1 MQKLTERAQ
10 RRRACCGMIGVDRR
24 KRKQEKETN
33 KGAVI
38 VLTILATL
46 VCGGGVYTA
55 FSGKLDDGMSA
66 IILLCS
72 AMVGACAFGG
82 IWYLAVG

>member
-1 MQKLTERAQ
+1 MT
-10 RRRACCGMIGVDRR
+10 VDRR
-24 KRKQEKETN
+24 KRKQKEASWVM
-33 KGAVI
+33 GAVV

-55 FSGKLDDGMSA
+55 FSGKLGDGLSA
-66 IILLCS
+66 IMLLCS
-72 AMVGACAFGG
+72 AMVGACAFAG

>member
-1 MQKLTERAQ
+1 MQKLANRAQ
-10 RRRACCGMIGVDRR
+10 HCHACCGMVGVDRR

-33 KGAVI
+33 MGAVI

-55 FSGKLDDGMSA
+55 FSGKLDDGVSA
-66 IILLCS
+66 IMLLCS

>member
-1 MQKLTERAQ
+1 M
-10 RRRACCGMIGVDRR
+10 MVVDRR
-24 KRKQEKETN
+24 KRKQERETN
-33 KGAVI
+33 VGAVI

-55 FSGKLDDGMSA
+55 FSGKLDDGVSA
-66 IILLCS
+66 IMLLCS

>member
-1 MQKLTERAQ
+1 
-10 RRRACCGMIGVDRR
+10 MIGVDRR

-33 KGAVI
+33 MGAVI

-46 VCGGGVYTA
+46 VCGGVYTA
-55 FSGKLDDGMSA
+55 FSGKLDDGVSA
-66 IILLCS
+66 IMLLCS

>member
-1 MQKLTERAQ
+1 M
-10 RRRACCGMIGVDRR
+10 GV
-24 KRKQEKETN
+24 
-33 KGAVI
+33 VV

-55 FSGKLDDGMSA
+55 FSWKLGDGLSA
-66 IILLCS
+66 IMLLCS
-72 AMVGACAFGG
+72 AMVGVCAFAG

>member
-1 MQKLTERAQ
+1 MGT
-10 RRRACCGMIGVDRR
+10 
-24 KRKQEKETN
+24 
-33 KGAVI
+33 VI

-55 FSGKLDDGMSA
+55 FSGKLGAGLSA
-66 IILLCS
+66 LMLLCS
-72 AMVGACAFGG
+72 AMVGACAFAG

>member
-1 MQKLTERAQ
+1 MGT
-10 RRRACCGMIGVDRR
+10 
-24 KRKQEKETN
+24 
-33 KGAVI
+33 VI

-55 FSGKLDDGMSA
+55 FSGKRGDGLSA
-66 IILLCS
+66 LMLLGS

>member
-1 MQKLTERAQ
+1 
-10 RRRACCGMIGVDRR
+10 MIVENENR
-24 KRKQEKETN
+24 KRSTN
-33 KGAVI
+33 MGAVV

-55 FSGKLDDGMSA
+55 FSGKLGDGLSA
-66 IILLCS
+66 IMLLCS
-72 AMVGACAFGG
+72 AMVGACAFAG

>member
-1 MQKLTERAQ
+1 M
-10 RRRACCGMIGVDRR
+10 
-24 KRKQEKETN
+24 
-33 KGAVI
+33 GAVV

-55 FSGKLDDGMSA
+55 FSGKLGDELSA
-66 IILLCS
+66 LMPLCS
-72 AMVGACAFGG
+72 AMVGACAFAG